1 MDGEVIIGLTLDRKS
16 FEKEIEATERKLND
30 LVADY
35 QEFSKSKGFN
45 EQSNEAIRLR
55 KEIEKT
61 SNTLQNLK
69 NKQNEINN
77 QGFKNAMSY
86 ADNIKDS
93 IKSTVAHV
101 GKWAL
106 AIIGIRSIYS
116 GIRSA
121 ISMVSAE
128 NEQVAGQINIM
139 KSVIANALLP
149 IVQQVLNII
158 AKIMIYVNYIFQRL
172 TGRALFDFDK
182 AWSNANKNSKATASN
197 AAKIRK
203 QLAGFDEMNVL
214 SDTSTGSS
222 GGTGGVGNVALTNPF
237 KDWQNVEIPGW
248 VDKIVEFGKWVLE
261 NWEDVVQA
269 LLLIKI
275 FFDILTGNWAGLV
288 LDIILYLITQ
298 FPRLKDAIVEV
309 GKGIW
314 EYIKLL
320 VAGLIVQIQLKLS
333 ALSAIIFAAVNLFL
347 APFKTFRQTVIEV
360 FENIK
365 KIVKG
370 VFEVIKGIFTG
381 DMKTVMNGF
390 KKIFEG
396 VFGALWSI
404 AKAPLNLIINGIN
417 ALIKGANRIK
427 IQVPSWVPSIGGKNF
442 GINIPQ
448 IPKLAKG
455 GIVNLPGKG
464 VPVGAALTGERSAEG
479 VIPLT
484 DSQQMALLGE
494 AIGKYV
500 TINATIPVYA
510 YNRQV
515 DRQIKRIQAEDNFAY
530 NR

>member
-1 MDGEVIIGLTLDRKS
+1 MDGEVVIGLTLDKKS

-61 SNTLQNLK
+61 SNALQNLK
-69 NKQNEINN
+69 NKQDDINN

-93 IKSTVAHV
+93 IKSTVAHI

-158 AKIMIYVNYIFQRL
+158 TKIMIYVNYIFQRL

-214 SDTSTGSS
+214 SDTSSS
-222 GGTGGVGNVALTNPF
+222 GAGGVGNVALTNPF
-237 KDWQNVEIPGW
+237 KDWQKVEIPAW
-248 VDKIVEFGKWVLE
+248 VDKIVEFGRWVLD
-261 NWEDVVQA
+261 NWEDVVQG
-269 LLLIKI
+269 LLLIKM

-288 LDIILYLITQ
+288 IDLILYVITQ
-298 FPRLKDAIVEV
+298 FPRLKDAIIEV

-314 EYIKLL
+314 EYLKLL
-320 VAGLIVQIQLKLS
+320 VAGLIVQLQLKLS
-333 ALSAIIFAAVNLFL
+333 AISAIIFAAVNLFL
-347 APFKTFRQTVIEV
+347 APFKTFKDTVVGI
-360 FENIK
+360 FNGIK
-365 KIVKG
+365 TVVQG
-370 VFEVIKGIFTG
+370 VFNVIKGIFTG

-390 KKIFEG
+390 KQIFKG
-396 VFGALWSI
+396 VFDSLWSI

-448 IPKLAKG
+448 IPRLAKG
-455 GIVNLPGKG
+455 GIVNMPGRG
-464 VPVGAALTGERSAEG
+464 VPVGGALAGEQRQEG

-515 DRQIKRIQAEDNFAY
+515 DRQIKRIQAEDNFAF